1 MLILIH
7 AHMALVT
14 NQYTFFDTSTFFYRM
29 TDKFMF
35 IGLFMTILPALAG
48 YVFGMSKNSGIKKII
63 NLFVILALVGFFMNA
78 ITWGWRYTFSWNV
91 LQFVGLSFLVIA
103 IFVKFFT
110 YYEIF
115 LLSVLTILA
124 AAFLRTT
131 FAAFNMNNFA
141 AIFIGGKNEFMLW
154 PFFPWFGV
162 VGFGFLYAKYKL
174 KYDGSAWFN
183 PASFCGGLALIGS
196 SILKNEF
203 SARLDPDYVWGPSI
217 LTPTL
222 GWVLA
227 TLGLFL
233 ILTVLGDIFFSK
245 IKLKKYGIINSY
257 SKGIMWIY
265 MAQMLVSFK
274 AAIWVKHFF
283 PMEKLS
289 WAYFIFLITM
299 LAFGWLIGFLS
310 IKLLQEKR
318 MVVFVKKYHEK

>member
-1 MLILIH
+1 
-7 AHMALVT
+7 MALVT
-14 NQYTFFDTSTFFYRM
+14 NQYAFFDTNTFFYRV

-48 YVFGMSKNSGIKKII
+48 YVFGMSKDNGVRKTIS
-63 NLFVILALVGFFMNA
+63 LSVILALVGFLMNA
-78 ITWGWRYTFSWNV
+78 LTWGWKYTFSWNV

-103 IFVKFFT
+103 IAVEFFT

-115 LLSVLTILA
+115 LLSLMTILA
-124 AAFLRTT
+124 AAFLRIT
-131 FAAFNMNNFA
+131 FAASNMNDFV

-162 VGFGFLYAKYKL
+162 VGFGFLYARYKL
-174 KYDGSAWFN
+174 KYGDSAWFN

-196 SILKNEF
+196 AILRNEF
-203 SARLDPDYVWGPSI
+203 SVRLDPDYVWGPSI

-227 TLGLFL
+227 TLGFFL
-233 ILTVLGDIFFSK
+233 VLMVLGDVFFSK

-265 MAQMLVSFK
+265 AAQMLVSFK
-274 AAIWVKHFF
+274 AAIWVKRFF
-283 PMEKLS
+283 PMDEPS
-289 WAYFIFLITM
+289 WAYFIFLAVM
-299 LAFGWLIGFLS
+299 LVFGWFVGFLS
-310 IKLLQEKR
+310 IKLFQEKR
-318 MVVFVKKYHEK
+318 IVVFIKKYHGK